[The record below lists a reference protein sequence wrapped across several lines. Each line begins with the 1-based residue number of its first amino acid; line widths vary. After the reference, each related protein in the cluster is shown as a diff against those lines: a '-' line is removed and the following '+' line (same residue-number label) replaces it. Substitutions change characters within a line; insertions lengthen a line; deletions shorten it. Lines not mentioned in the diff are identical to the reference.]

1 MNNKKIVEI
10 FKGDFH
16 SSLNVKENDHNE
28 CSTSKCIKAVVF
40 DLDETLGSFSDLY
53 LLWSGIK
60 HIYPDFK
67 NFSELLDLYPEFL
80 RCNILYILQYL
91 YQKKIDQQC
100 DKIYIYTNNQCK
112 SRDWVYFI
120 MNYFNDKV
128 SSSKSKEI
136 VLFDKVISTFKIGNK
151 RIELSRT
158 THEKTHLD
166 LINSTMLP
174 KNTEICFI
182 DDKEYIQM
190 KQDKVYY
197 ICPKAYSHSLS
208 VSEMIERLIH
218 SNLLQSDYKLLN
230 SFGYWLNWFSLNNRS
245 SNYKID
251 SNNEI
256 NKIVSK
262 KIMYYIREFFVF
274 DQPDN
279 RYPTI

>member
-1 MNNKKIVEI
+1 MSNKCIIEI
-10 FKGDFH
+10 FKGDFKPLSPSKAPH
-16 SSLNVKENDHNE
+16 SP
-28 CSTSKCIKAVVF
+28 SKCIKAVVF

-60 HIYPDFK
+60 HIYADF
-67 NFSELLDLYPEFL
+67 NDFSALLDLYPEFL
-80 RCNILYILQYL
+80 RCNILSILQYL
-91 YQKKIDQQC
+91 YQKKIDQKC

-112 SRDWVYFI
+112 SHEWVYLI

-158 THEKTHLD
+158 THEKTHSD

-218 SNLLQSDYKLLN
+218 SNILHPDYKLLN
-230 SFGYWLNWFSLNNRS
+230 SFDYWLNWFSLNNRS

-251 SNNEI
+251 SSTNDNEI

-274 DQPDN
+274 DQLDN